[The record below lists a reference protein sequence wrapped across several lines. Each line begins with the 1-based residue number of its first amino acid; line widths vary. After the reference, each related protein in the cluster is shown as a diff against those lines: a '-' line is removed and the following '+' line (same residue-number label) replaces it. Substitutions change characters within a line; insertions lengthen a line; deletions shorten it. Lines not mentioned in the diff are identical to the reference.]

1 MKLSSHHS
9 KALIKSILQACSFS
23 LTLSFSYSLT
33 FSFSL
38 AGMDPNWRHII
49 PPGQKRVISEG
60 QCIEDCTGYA
70 FPAQGINIFAVMMRT
85 HQIGKEVKLRQV
97 SRGAKEEEEKLPCLV
112 LPCLV
117 FAYTAGRQAGRRVA
131 IGELK
136 ANANEQTNFA
146 DTTNRGASANC
157 TRQQYR
163 CGLSGLSTSATVGA
177 FHARR

>member
-9 KALIKSILQACSFS
+9 KALIKSILQARSFS
-23 LTLSFSYSLT
+23 LALSFSYSLT

-97 SRGAKEEEEKLPCLV
+97 SRGGGGAALPCFA
-112 LPCLV
+112 LPCICIHSRE
-117 FAYTAGRQAGRRVA
+117 AGRQAGRRVA

>member
-1 MKLSSHHS
+1 
-9 KALIKSILQACSFS
+9 
-23 LTLSFSYSLT
+23 
-33 FSFSL
+33 
-38 AGMDPNWRHII
+38 MDPNWRHII

-97 SRGAKEEEEKLPCLV
+97 SRVAKGGDLYCLG
-112 LPCLV
+112 LYLH
-117 FAYTAGRQAGRRVA
+117 TQQAGSRGA

-136 ANANEQTNFA
+136 GNANEQTNFA

>member
-9 KALIKSILQACSFS
+9 KALIKSILQARSFS
-23 LTLSFSYSLT
+23 LSLSNPLTNTVSLSFY
-33 FSFSL
+33 L

-97 SRGAKEEEEKLPCLV
+97 SRGAKGDHPCLG
-112 LPCLV
+112 LYLH
-117 FAYTAGRQAGRRVA
+117 TQQAGSQGA

-136 ANANEQTNFA
+136 GNANEQTNFA

>member
-1 MKLSSHHS
+1 
-9 KALIKSILQACSFS
+9 
-23 LTLSFSYSLT
+23 
-33 FSFSL
+33 
-38 AGMDPNWRHII
+38 MDPNWRHII

-70 FPAQGINIFAVMMRT
+70 FPGQGINIFAVMMRT

-97 SRGAKEEEEKLPCLV
+97 SESGAPRCPDFRWVLRTKLS
-112 LPCLV
+112 
-117 FAYTAGRQAGRRVA
+117 Q
-131 IGELK
+131 

-146 DTTNRGASANC
+146 DTTNRGASANR

-163 CGLSGLSTSATVGA
+163 CGLSGLSTFATVCA